1 MEESVASEG
10 LEFKWGK
17 KKGVGGKKKDVQFY
31 ESFTYDGD
39 EYRLYDCVLVG
50 NASEPDSTEPFIGM
64 IIKIWEH
71 ANKHIPKKVKLLWFF
86 KPSEIAPY
94 LEGVPNVL
102 ANEVF
107 LASGEGLGLANT
119 NQLEAIGGKCSVL
132 CISKDKR
139 NPQPSDEK
147 FNSADFVFCRAFDVG
162 SCKVVDTIDDKIAG
176 VDVKFI
182 FNRACSEKEATAVQN
197 IEADVNGKSDSLKP
211 NGPLARG
218 ASGSVRKIEDS
229 AFESS
234 DCKEN
239 SNGCKEEKEKGHYQ
253 LAIKKST
260 LAEERSNKDSGS
272 RGNHYNGKDQE
283 SEVKKQLTK
292 QKSMPGEERYSNSFE
307 ASGSRTIHSI
317 SKKAQENDVK
327 KQLTK
332 QKSMPAGERYSQESS
347 GLDDRPLKKQKLD
360 GSVTVRDGWDTTI
373 LQNITSDGKKDTG
386 SFKRPRDKVTIEEV
400 PPEKRSFVK
409 NRDLVVSV
417 SEGKTTKTVT
427 EKGIS
432 KKPSFGRAEDKM
444 SADDNERN
452 YQVTEVCRRPDA
464 RVVKSLDARMWFCKN
479 TILKGAVLFYSPS
492 HCMLYSCSDVLSF
505 FSSYYV
511 TTMLGNIEPWEESMR
526 EAEKKGTVVLLQN
539 LDPTYTSDEVEDIV
553 YSALN
558 QQCEARM
565 IERTSVTI
573 PHIGEALVIFKTRE
587 VAERVI
593 RRLDEGCLL
602 LSSGR
607 PLVASFAKITP
618 PGKPSLFSG
627 HIKLHKTQTRREM
640 RDAVATSHSSQPN
653 NLEFD
658 MAMEWCLHQA
668 RHEQASESVSKVIRL
683 SRRLLPLFY

>member
-50 NASEPDSTEPFIGM
+50 NASELDSTEPFIGM

-147 FNSADFVFCRAFDVG
+147 FNSADFVFRRAFDVG

-218 ASGSVRKIEDS
+218 ASGSVRKIEDN

-464 RVVKSLDARMWFCKN
+464 GKSKWFRS
-479 TILKGAVLFYSPS
+479 L
-492 HCMLYSCSDVLSF
+492 
-505 FSSYYV
+505 
-511 TTMLGNIEPWEESMR
+511 PWEESMR

-668 RHEQASESVSKVIRL
+668 RHEQASESVSKRQLEEMKSLRINFKL
-683 SRRLLPLFY
+683 KLP

>member
-1 MEESVASEG
+1 MEESVVASEG

-31 ESFTYDGD
+31 ESFIYDGD

-50 NASEPDSTEPFIGM
+50 DASPDSTEPFIGM

-71 ANKHIPKKVKLLWFF
+71 ANKHIPRKVKLLWFF

-94 LEGVPNVL
+94 LEGVPDVL
-102 ANEVF
+102 ANELF

-119 NQLEAIGGKCSVL
+119 NLLEAIGGKCSVL

-147 FNSADFVFCRAFDVG
+147 INSADFVFRRSFDVKH
-162 SCKVVDTIDDKIAG
+162 CKVVDTIDDKIAG

-182 FNRACSEKEATAVQN
+182 FNRACSEKEATAAQN
-197 IEADVNGKSDSLKP
+197 IEADVNGNSDSLKP
-211 NGPLARG
+211 NGPLA
-218 ASGSVRKIEDS
+218 SGSGRKIEDNH
-229 AFESS
+229 FESS
-234 DCKEN
+234 DCKK
-239 SNGCKEEKEKGHYQ
+239 SSIGCIQEKEKGHYQ
-253 LAIKKST
+253 LATKKAT
-260 LAEERSNKDSGS
+260 VAEERSNKDSGS
-272 RGNHYNGKDQE
+272 RGNHFDGKAQE

-292 QKSMPGEERYSNSFE
+292 QKSMPAEERYSNSFE
-307 ASGSRTIHSI
+307 ASGSRIIHST
-317 SKKAQENDVK
+317 SRKAQVNDVK

-332 QKSMPAGERYSQESS
+332 QKSMPAEERYSKESS
-347 GLDDRPLKKQKLD
+347 GLNDRPLKKQKLD
-360 GSVTVRDGWDTTI
+360 GSVTVPDGRNTTL

-386 SFKRPRDKVTIEEV
+386 SFKRPRDKVTLEEV

-409 NRDLVVSV
+409 KRDLGVSV

-427 EKGIS
+427 EKGLS

-444 SADDNERN
+444 LADDNERN

-464 RVVKSLDARMWFCKN
+464 GKSKWFRS
-479 TILKGAVLFYSPS
+479 L
-492 HCMLYSCSDVLSF
+492 
-505 FSSYYV
+505 
-511 TTMLGNIEPWEESMR
+511 PWEESMR

-558 QQCEARM
+558 EQCEARM

-573 PHIGEALVIFKTRE
+573 PHVGEALVIFKTRE

-618 PGKPSLFSG
+618 PGKPSSFSG

-640 RDAVATSHSSQPN
+640 RDAVATSHCSQPN

-668 RHEQASESVSKVIRL
+668 RHEQASESVSKRQL
-683 SRRLLPLFY
+683 EEMKLLRINFKPKLP

>member
-1 MEESVASEG
+1 M
-10 LEFKWGK
+10 
-17 KKGVGGKKKDVQFY
+17 
-31 ESFTYDGD
+31 
-39 EYRLYDCVLVG
+39 
-50 NASEPDSTEPFIGM
+50 
-64 IIKIWEH
+64 
-71 ANKHIPKKVKLLWFF
+71 
-86 KPSEIAPY
+86 
-94 LEGVPNVL
+94 
-102 ANEVF
+102 
-107 LASGEGLGLANT
+107 
-119 NQLEAIGGKCSVL
+119 
-132 CISKDKR
+132 
-139 NPQPSDEK
+139 
-147 FNSADFVFCRAFDVG
+147 FCRAFDVG

-176 VDVKFI
+176 VDGTICFILVDSFDILLNSYLDSLFTSYLLFTLILAVKFI

-464 RVVKSLDARMWFCKN
+464 VSLY
-479 TILKGAVLFYSPS
+479 L
-492 HCMLYSCSDVLSF
+492 LYVSC
-505 FSSYYV
+505 
-511 TTMLGNIEPWEESMR
+511 N
-526 EAEKKGTVVLLQN
+526 
-539 LDPTYTSDEVEDIV
+539 
-553 YSALN
+553 
-558 QQCEARM
+558 M
-565 IERTSVTI
+565 I
-573 PHIGEALVIFKTRE
+573 
-587 VAERVI
+587 
-593 RRLDEGCLL
+593 
-602 LSSGR
+602 
-607 PLVASFAKITP
+607 
-618 PGKPSLFSG
+618 
-627 HIKLHKTQTRREM
+627 
-640 RDAVATSHSSQPN
+640 
-653 NLEFD
+653 
-658 MAMEWCLHQA
+658 
-668 RHEQASESVSKVIRL
+668 
-683 SRRLLPLFY
+683 

>member
-1 MEESVASEG
+1 MEESVTSEG

-17 KKGVGGKKKDVQFY
+17 KKCVGGKKKDVQFY
-31 ESFTYDGD
+31 ESFIYDGD

-50 NASEPDSTEPFIGM
+50 DSSEPDSTEPFIGM

-71 ANKHIPKKVKLLWFF
+71 ANKHIPRKVKLLWFF

-94 LEGVPNVL
+94 LEGVPDVL
-102 ANEVF
+102 ANELF
-107 LASGEGLGLANT
+107 LASGEGLGLANI

-147 FNSADFVFCRAFDVG
+147 INSADFVFRRSFDVR

-197 IEADVNGKSDSLKP
+197 IEADVNGNSDSLKP
-211 NGPLARG
+211 NGPLA
-218 ASGSVRKIEDS
+218 SGSGRKIEDS
-229 AFESS
+229 HFESS
-234 DCKEN
+234 DCKKS
-239 SNGCKEEKEKGHYQ
+239 SNGCIQEKEKGHYQ
-253 LAIKKST
+253 LATKKAT
-260 LAEERSNKDSGS
+260 VAEERSNKDSGS
-272 RGNHYNGKDQE
+272 RGNHFDGKAQE

-292 QKSMPGEERYSNSFE
+292 QKSMPAEERYSNSFE
-307 ASGSRTIHSI
+307 ASGSRIIHST
-317 SKKAQENDVK
+317 SRKAQVNDVK

-332 QKSMPAGERYSQESS
+332 QKSMPAEERYSKDLSR
-347 GLDDRPLKKQKLD
+347 LDDRPLKKQKLD
-360 GSVTVRDGWDTTI
+360 GSVTVPDGRNTTL

-409 NRDLVVSV
+409 KRDLGVSV

-427 EKGIS
+427 EKGLS
-432 KKPSFGRAEDKM
+432 RKPSFGRAEDKM
-444 SADDNERN
+444 LADDNERN

-464 RVVKSLDARMWFCKN
+464 GKSKWFRS
-479 TILKGAVLFYSPS
+479 L
-492 HCMLYSCSDVLSF
+492 
-505 FSSYYV
+505 
-511 TTMLGNIEPWEESMR
+511 PWEESMR

-558 QQCEARM
+558 EQCEARM

-573 PHIGEALVIFKTRE
+573 PHVGEALVIFKTRE

-618 PGKPSLFSG
+618 PGKPSSFSG

-640 RDAVATSHSSQPN
+640 RDAVATSHCSQPN

-668 RHEQASESVSKVIRL
+668 RHEQASESVAKRQL
-683 SRRLLPLFY
+683 EEMKLLRINFKPKLP